1 MTLLVDFHTLRS
13 PTQRRC
19 VCDASAA
26 LRYNRRAS
34 RLNV

>member
-1 MTLLVDFHTLRS
+1 VGFRTLRS
-13 PTQRRC
+13 HTQRRC

-26 LRYNRRAS
+26 LKYNRRAS